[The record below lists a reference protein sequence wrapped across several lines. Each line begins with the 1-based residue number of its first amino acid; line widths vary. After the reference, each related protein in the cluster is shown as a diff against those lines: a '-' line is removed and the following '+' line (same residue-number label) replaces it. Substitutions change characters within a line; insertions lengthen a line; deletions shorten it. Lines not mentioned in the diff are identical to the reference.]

1 MRHLVT
7 TAARLWALL
16 GGLLLLGIVGV
27 TAVSVAMDLLR
38 NAPIPGDF
46 ELVQLGC
53 AVAVFAFLPWSQVS
67 RGHVTVDIFTRRA
80 GPRLRKATSAAGS
93 ALMMLFA
100 LLLLWRM
107 GLGLFAYYDPVYPE
121 TTAILGIPVWLAFP
135 PMLASCALW
144 AAASAVTL
152 VEDLRSEPPSP

>member
-1 MRHLVT
+1 PRLDRSPQPVAPHPLRHLVT

-16 GGLLLLGIVGV
+16 GGLLLLGILGV
-27 TAVSVAMDLLR
+27 TAVSVAMDLLH

-67 RGHVTVDIFTRRA
+67 RGHVAVDIFIRHA
-80 GPRLRKATSAAGS
+80 GPRLRKASSAAGS

-107 GLGLFAYYDPVYPE
+107 GLGL
-121 TTAILGIPVWLAFP
+121 L
-135 PMLASCALW
+135 
-144 AAASAVTL
+144 
-152 VEDLRSEPPSP
+152 

>member
-16 GGLLLLGIVGV
+16 GGFLLLGILGV
-27 TAVSVAMDLLR
+27 TAVSVAMDLLYST
-38 NAPIPGDF
+38 PIPGDF

-67 RGHVTVDIFTRRA
+67 RGHVAVDIFTRRA

-93 ALMMLFA
+93 ALMLLFA

-107 GLGLFAYYDPVYPE
+107 SLGLLSYYDPMYPE
-121 TTAILGIPVWLAFP
+121 TTPILGIPVWLAFP

-144 AAASAVTL
+144 AVASAVTL
-152 VEDLRSEPPSP
+152 VEDLRSEAAAP